1 MAEHADSL
9 GDIKLN
15 QPKSLSVLAY
25 EAIRHNIVN
34 GIFKP
39 GDWLRQDH
47 LSSSLGVSA
56 TPIRQALERL
66 IAEGVIERIPNRGVR
81 VVQIDKDEIAEVYA
95 IRLIIEPI
103 IHHLATIYITDAE
116 IDELKALVRK
126 AENMVTLDEMVSRR
140 EINRQFHFM
149 ICDKCQHPT
158 LGRIYKMIWN
168 RIPFWALYE
177 GYFKREALVQ
187 DKLDYEAKEHH
198 DLLNVIASRDESQ
211 TEEFSNNMIRGFFKD
226 ELIEYYQIPEEIL
239 EKKELLLRTS
249 SQIAIGK

>member
-9 GDIKLN
+9 GGIKLD

-39 GDWLRQDH
+39 GDWLRQDL
-47 LSSSLGVSA
+47 LSSSMGVSA

-66 IAEGVIERIPNRGVR
+66 IAEGVVERIPNRGVR
-81 VVQIDKDEIAEVYA
+81 VVQVKKDEIAEVYA

-103 IHHLATIYITDAE
+103 IYRLATIYITDSE

-126 AENMVTLDEMVSRR
+126 AEKMVTLDEMVSRR

-158 LGRIYKMIWN
+158 LIRIYKMLWN

-177 GYFKREALVQ
+177 GYFQSEALVQ
-187 DKLDYEAKEHH
+187 TKLDYEAKEHH
-198 DLLNVIASRDESQ
+198 DLLNVIASRDENQ
-211 TEEFSNNMIRGFFKD
+211 IEEFSNNMIRGFLKD
-226 ELIEYYQIPEEIL
+226 ELIEYFQIPAEIL
-239 EKKELLLRTS
+239 EEKEFLLRPS
-249 SQIAIGK
+249 SLRFLGE